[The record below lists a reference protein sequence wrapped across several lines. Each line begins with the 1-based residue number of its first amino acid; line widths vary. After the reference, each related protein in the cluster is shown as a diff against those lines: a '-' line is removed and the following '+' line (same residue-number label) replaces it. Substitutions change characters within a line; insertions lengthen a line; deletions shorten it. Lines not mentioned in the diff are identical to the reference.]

1 MLIARADSVPL
12 VTEPIGVLAIL
23 LGVLA
28 VIFWLTEH
36 KKFGR
41 VFKVVPALVFCY
53 FVPTTLTT
61 LGVLPESSP
70 LYSWI
75 KAFVLPA
82 SLLLLILALDV
93 PGIIR
98 LGPKAGIMLL
108 AGTVGVVIGGP
119 ISLLICS
126 FILPSSWALPDDV
139 WRGMTALAGSW
150 IGGGGEL
157 RRSG

>member
-36 KKFGR
+36 KTFGR

-108 AGTVGVVIGGP
+108 AGTVVHLAEFLGVAGRRVARHDGSGGQ
-119 ISLLICS
+119 L
-126 FILPSSWALPDDV
+126 D
-139 WRGMTALAGSW
+139 RR
-150 IGGGGEL
+150 GGEL